1 MTKEVYSVKD
11 VQELLGGVSYNFACR
26 KIREIKTTSDC
37 LGIKG
42 HIHRSDWDAY
52 INRFNKKD
60 SAEAL
65 STRVAEQET
74 NSI

>member
-26 KIREIKTTSDC
+26 KIREVKTVSDR
-37 LGIKG
+37 LEIRG
-42 HIHRSDWDAY
+42 HIHRLDWEDY
-52 INRFNKKD
+52 LNRFKKD
-60 SAEAL
+60 SAETL
-65 STRVAEQET
+65 SARVVEQET